1 MTESYSSLVGRY
13 GSQRAAA
20 KAIGVPKTTFQNRL
34 KRETLD
40 PVMKT
45 AMDAKN
51 SQLIPSNLWTRG
63 IDDDGNR
70 FTAHFRPEKLQEENE
85 ILEAVKDALSDVKP
99 SKLTA
104 APKGTVDDLIT
115 VYPVVDLHLG
125 MQSWAKETG
134 KDYNTKIACQRLK
147 EAMNNLI
154 VSAPKSETALV
165 LNLGDL
171 THANDDT
178 NQTQSGHILDV
189 DSRIYKTIFTAVDLM
204 VTVIELAK
212 QRHAKVVYRGLR
224 GNHDRS
230 IHIAVTCGL
239 SNRYQADP
247 RVEVIADPSDFFFYQ
262 FGKVMIAA
270 HHGDKARAERL
281 VLHAADTEAKM
292 FGSTIHRHYLTGHI
306 HHDSSK
312 DIGGFKH
319 ESFRTLAPKDSWSH
333 GMAYSSRQ
341 SMVAISYHK
350 DQGEF
355 QRITVNY

>member
-13 GSQRAAA
+13 GSQLAAA
-20 KAIGVPKTTFQNRL
+20 EAIGMPKSTFNDKYR
-34 KRETLD
+34 REQLD

-63 IDDDGNR
+63 VDDAGNR
-70 FTAHFRPEKLQEENE
+70 FTAHFRPEKLQEENDV
-85 ILEAVKDALSDVKP
+85 IEAIKDALSNVKP
-99 SKLTA
+99 SILRA
-104 APKGTVDDLIT
+104 APKGTNNDLIT
-115 VYPVVDLHLG
+115 VYPIVDLHLG

-134 KDYNTKIACQRLK
+134 KDYSTKIACSRLK
-147 EAMNNLI
+147 DAMNNLI
-154 VSAPKSETALV
+154 VSTPKSEIGLV

-178 NQTQSGHILDV
+178 NQTQSGHHLDV

-212 QRHAKVVYRGLR
+212 QRHSKVIYRGLR
-224 GNHDRS
+224 GNHD
-230 IHIAVTCGL
+230 HTMHGGVTIGL
-239 SNRYQADP
+239 YYRYYSDP
-247 RVEVIADPSDFFFYQ
+247 RVEIIDDPSDFFFYQ
-262 FGKVMIAA
+262 FGSVMLAA
-270 HHGDKARAERL
+270 HHGDKAKAERL
-281 VLHAADTEAKM
+281 VLHAAETEAKM

-355 QRITVNY
+355 QRITINY